1 MDVRLFFAGERDFD
15 DKDDCGSGTE
25 INYMQETAPSSEFKF
40 RAKRWRLVSLKAAL
54 KMRSKMLKTSEMKLR
69 GVK

>member
-1 MDVRLFFAGERDFD
+1 MTA
-15 DKDDCGSGTE
+15 TE